1 MMIGDVGMFIKLH
14 GVKCELLFGLE
25 LGTVLIYL
33 GIFVYMNIKGFGQI
47 DEDVEF
53 ILMVLRL
60 TLQFCRL
67 IIAMIRASKVHKQRN
82 ENDQTNMN
90 IETASKSTHTD
101 IEVNKRELIV
111 V

>member
-1 MMIGDVGMFIKLH
+1 MMIGDVCMFLKLH
-14 GVKCELLFGLE
+14 GFRCELLFGLE

-33 GIFVYMNIKGFGQI
+33 GIFGYMNIKGFQRI

-53 ILMVLRL
+53 VLMVLRL

-67 IIAMIRASKVHKQRN
+67 IFALIRASKVRKQRT
-82 ENDQTNMN
+82 ENDLQNMN
-90 IETASKSTHTD
+90 IETASKSTNTD